1 MRIPILLVSGFCAL
15 SALLDSC
22 TPAVKAT
29 TSRTREINGSILQV
43 PVLVDL
49 EVSPS
54 KVTGTASF
62 TNQPVDYVKGM
73 AVADALKNSN
83 SDVLVEP
90 SYDVE
95 TSNMTIKVTV
105 KGYPATYKNFRTATK
120 GDTTL
125 VKYSIRAG
133 YVAPP
138 AAPAPTNPL
147 MHK

>member
-1 MRIPILLVSGFCAL
+1 MRIFPMLLIGISSLSILIV
-15 SALLDSC
+15 SC

-29 TSRTREINGSILQV
+29 TSRTREINGSVLQV

-49 EVSPS
+49 EVSPT

-83 SDVLVEP
+83 SDILVEP
-90 SYDVE
+90 SYDVQ
-95 TSNMTIKVTV
+95 TSNMTIHVTV

-138 AAPAPTNPL
+138 PPPASVNPL
-147 MHK
+147 IHK